1 VPTTDKVWNGNMD
14 YLKMPNETT
23 IHDPDITSTRQH
35 NMKIGQQAFYTGPKD
50 DDDDDIMSPP
60 LRVLENLLALSMWDL
75 S

>member
-1 VPTTDKVWNGNMD
+1 
-14 YLKMPNETT
+14 
-23 IHDPDITSTRQH
+23 
-35 NMKIGQQAFYTGPKD
+35 MKIGQQAFYTGPKDD